1 MATFDEPGRDPIE
14 VALDAAIANAAL
26 EGIHVAP
33 DEQELIR
40 AHQRGEIDHAEFLRR
55 TQDLAQRKAGGQ

>member
-26 EGIHVAP
+26 EDIHLAP

-40 AHQRGEIDHAEFLRR
+40 AHQRGEIDRAEFLRR
-55 TQDLAQRKAGGQ
+55 AQELAQRKAGGQ

>member
-1 MATFDEPGRDPIE
+1 MAIFDEPGRVRIE

-26 EGIHVAP
+26 EDVHLAP

-40 AHQRGEIDHAEFLRR
+40 AHQRGEITRIEFLRHV
-55 TQDLAQRKAGGQ
+55 QELAQRKAGGQ